1 MDHRRGSGEPVLG
14 DQVRVQIDPA
24 GRPSVAVGGASQG
37 FVLGGEDTEVLGV
50 ALCPLEGLVRG
61 KVGGRVGEHTGEHL
75 ARALR

>member
-1 MDHRRGSGEPVLG
+1 MDRRRGFDEPARDDGTQVLS
-14 DQVRVQIDPA
+14 DPA